1 MKVKRACRG
10 IKITTSQN
18 WSQPLFL
25 NWPQATLFIA
35 LTSKWNFTLIIQE
48 YAPDYNSSFE
58 VPYQQ
63 LQCFSSFPLL
73 SSLTVTS
80 SFRNC
85 LTLTKENPFQ
95 YLHFFFPCTS
105 WFHWSNGY
113 STVLGYLFSPET
125 LSEFKRAV
133 EKESKKL
140 HDFSAW
146 ISHYCPTK
154 QHCPTMSTDCK
165 WKGQK
170 GRGITVQTKIFS
182 NTQV

>member
-80 SFRNC
+80 SFCNC

-95 YLHFFFPCTS
+95 YLHFFFHVQADFIGAMATPQFWDIFFPRNFIRIQTGCGERVQEVA
-105 WFHWSNGY
+105 WFQC
-113 STVLGYLFSPET
+113 L
-125 LSEFKRAV
+125 
-133 EKESKKL
+133 
-140 HDFSAW
+140 DFSLL
-146 ISHYCPTK
+146 PTK
-154 QHCPTMSTDCK
+154 QHCPTMPTDCK

-170 GRGITVQTKIFS
+170 VRGITVQAKIFS
-182 NTQV
+182 NTHV

>member
-80 SFRNC
+80 SFCNC

-113 STVLGYLFSPET
+113 STVLGYFFPQKLYQNSNGLWRKSPR
-125 LSEFKRAV
+125 SCM
-133 EKESKKL
+133 
-140 HDFSAW
+140 
-146 ISHYCPTK
+146 ISVP
-154 QHCPTMSTDCK
+154 
-165 WKGQK
+165 GFLI
-170 GRGITVQTKIFS
+170 ITY
-182 NTQV
+182 